1 MKTIS
6 NNTAVRLT
14 TWDATRRS
22 QMAMIHD
29 MGLDKDLVEW
39 GRVDDTNCL
48 YGAARTIFL
57 SSDPQAYELDDA
69 KYANPVILE
78 DGELVRLDRNGKTYR
93 VKCMGRNGKFEYY
106 SDLLHFELVNA

>member
-22 QMAMIHD
+22 QMAMVKD
-29 MGLDKDLVEW
+29 MGAMEGYADMVTDA
-39 GRVDDTNCL
+39 DCL

-57 SSDPQAYELDDA
+57 SSDPKAYEIDDA
-69 KYANPVILE
+69 KYANPVVLE
-78 DGELVRLDRNGKTYR
+78 DGELVKLDRNGKIYKVR
-93 VKCMGRNGKFEYY
+93 CMGARGKFEYY
-106 SDLLHFELVNA
+106 SDLLHFELQN